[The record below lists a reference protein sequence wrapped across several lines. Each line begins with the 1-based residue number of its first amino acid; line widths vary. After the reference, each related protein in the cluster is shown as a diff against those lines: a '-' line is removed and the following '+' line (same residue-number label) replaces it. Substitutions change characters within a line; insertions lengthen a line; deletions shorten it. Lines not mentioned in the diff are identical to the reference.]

1 MDEIAEREE
10 RPMSLRLVLDTN
22 IWLDWLVFDDP
33 GVAPVKASVAS
44 GDAEIFITEACE
56 QELARVLAYTF
67 RKKVLDSAVQ
77 TTCLAQFRRAARIHA
92 PSHLRERGKESVV
105 AALPVCKDPDDQKF
119 LELARDCRAD
129 WLLTKDRDLL
139 VFARR
144 KYHYLPFRIVTPA
157 QFARARSAA

>member
-1 MDEIAEREE
+1 
-10 RPMSLRLVLDTN
+10 MSLRLVLDTN

-33 GVAPVKASVAS
+33 GITAIRSVVEA

-56 QELARVLAYTF
+56 QELARVLTYSF
-67 RKKVLDSAVQ
+67 RKKVLDSAAQ
-77 TTCLAQFRRAARIHA
+77 TLCLAQFRRVARAYA
-92 PSHLRERGKESVV
+92 PTPPHPHEQEKAFFV

-144 KYHYLPFRIVTPA
+144 KYQYLPFRIVTPA
-157 QFARARSAA
+157 QFTRARSAA

>member
-1 MDEIAEREE
+1 
-10 RPMSLRLVLDTN
+10 MSLRLVLDTN

-33 GVAPVKASVAS
+33 GIAPIRTAVEA
-44 GDAEIFITEACE
+44 GGAEIYITKACE
-56 QELARVLAYTF
+56 QELARVLGYTF
-67 RKKVLDSAVQ
+67 RKKVLDAAAQ
-77 TTCLAQFRRAARIHA
+77 TIRLEQFRRAARIHA
-92 PSHLRERGKESVV
+92 PTPPLSGEPGPEFFV

-144 KYHYLPFRIVTPA
+144 KYQYLPFRIVTPA
-157 QFARARSAA
+157 QFTRALSAA

>member
-1 MDEIAEREE
+1 M
-10 RPMSLRLVLDTN
+10 PMRLVLDTN

-33 GVAPVKASVAS
+33 GIAPVRAAVEA
-44 GDAEIFITEACE
+44 GGAEIYITEACE

-67 RKKVLDSAVQ
+67 RKKVLDAAAQ
-77 TTCLAQFRRAARIHA
+77 TTRLEQFRRVARIHA
-92 PSHLRERGKESVV
+92 PTPPLSSEPGREFFV

-144 KYHYLPFRIVTPA
+144 KYQYLPFRIVTPA
-157 QFARARSAA
+157 QFTRARSAA

>member
-1 MDEIAEREE
+1 M
-10 RPMSLRLVLDTN
+10 RLVLDTN

-33 GVAPVKASVAS
+33 CVVPIRASVAS

-67 RKKVLDSAVQ
+67 RKKVLDPAAQ
-77 TTCLAQFRRAARIHA
+77 TTCLAQFRRAARIHD
-92 PSHLRERGKESVV
+92 PTLPLSSEPGRDFFD

-119 LELARDCRAD
+119 LVLARDCRAD

-139 VFARR
+139 VYARR
-144 KYHYLPFRIVTPA
+144 KYQYLPFRIVTPA
-157 QFARARSAA
+157 QFTRARSSA

>member
-1 MDEIAEREE
+1 M
-10 RPMSLRLVLDTN
+10 RLVLDTN

-33 GVAPVKASVAS
+33 GIAPIRAAVEA
-44 GDAEIFITEACE
+44 GGAEIYITEACE
-56 QELARVLAYTF
+56 QELARVLAYPF
-67 RKKVLDSAVQ
+67 RKKVLDAAAQ
-77 TTCLAQFRRAARIHA
+77 TTRLAQFRRVARIHA
-92 PSHLRERGKESVV
+92 PTPPLSSEPVREFFV

-144 KYHYLPFRIVTPA
+144 KYQYLPFRIVTPA
-157 QFARARSAA
+157 QFTRARSAA

>member
-1 MDEIAEREE
+1 
-10 RPMSLRLVLDTN
+10 MSPLRLVLDTN
-22 IWLDWLVFDDP
+22 IWLDWLVFDDS
-33 GVAPVKASVAS
+33 GIAPIRAAVEAGS
-44 GDAEIFITEACE
+44 AEIYITEACE

-67 RKKVLDSAVQ
+67 RKKVLDPAAQ
-77 TTCLAQFRRAARIHA
+77 TACLAQFRRAARIHA
-92 PSHLRERGKESVV
+92 ATPPLSSEPGRKFFA

-144 KYHYLPFRIVTPA
+144 KYQYLPFRIVTPA
-157 QFARARSAA
+157 QFTRALSAT